1 MDAVL
6 GQLGGGAGMAAAAQ
20 AAQDGSTVLVIE
32 KNAEVGGNT
41 LVSGGQFQ
49 SVMPY
54 LVWDPADPD
63 ATTGVYEHNGQT
75 YDKVKS
81 VQGCI
86 DELKM
91 ILTWSE

>member
-1 MDAVL
+1 MR
-6 GQLGGGAGMAAAAQ
+6 Q
-20 AAQDGSTVLVIE
+20 
-32 KNAEVGGNT
+32 VGFKFFIST
-41 LVSGGQFQ
+41 LVSGGQYQ

-63 ATTGVYEHNGQT
+63 ATTGVYAHDGQT

-86 DELKM
+86 GELKM
-91 ILTWSE
+91 ILNWSEEPFDEDY